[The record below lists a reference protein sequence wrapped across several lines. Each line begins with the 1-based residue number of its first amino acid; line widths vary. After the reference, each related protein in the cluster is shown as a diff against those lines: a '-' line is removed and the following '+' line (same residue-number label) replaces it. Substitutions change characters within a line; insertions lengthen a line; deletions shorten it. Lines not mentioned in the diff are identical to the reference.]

1 MSIMRK
7 ITAAAAGSLL
17 LMGAVAVPSQ
27 AARNATF
34 QDGLVNVN
42 VGDVTIARDV
52 NVAAVVGIAANV
64 CGVNVGPVAAAIL
77 GQAGAVDNSGRART
91 LCMAAG
97 TGDPLTITQ
106 N

>member
-1 MSIMRK
+1 MSVMRK
-7 ITAAAAGSLL
+7 VTAAAAGSLL
-17 LMGAVAVPSQ
+17 MMGAVAMPAE

-42 VGDVTIARDV
+42 VGDVTILEDV

-64 CGVNVGPVAAAIL
+64 CGVNVGPVAAAVL
-77 GQAGAVDNSGRART
+77 GEATAVDASGRDRVI
-91 LCMAAG
+91 CEAAG
-97 TGDPLTITQ
+97 TGAPVTIEQ